1 MGTLGTIYAEGLPK
15 ATGQR
20 HLPSGKSSGD
30 SPPGD
35 VFQENGSLLNWLQY
49 SVEPLS
55 SLHNCTGRRLL
66 PFLSRRTA
74 LDPVCGERACRG
86 RARCQGRANRE
97 FPDGPRCRAR
107 RASLV

>member
-66 PFLSRRTA
+66 PFLSRERRWIRCVAGELVAAERDAKVGQIGNFQMA
-74 LDPVCGERACRG
+74 LAAEREG
-86 RARCQGRANRE
+86 
-97 FPDGPRCRAR
+97 
-107 RASLV
+107 LLW